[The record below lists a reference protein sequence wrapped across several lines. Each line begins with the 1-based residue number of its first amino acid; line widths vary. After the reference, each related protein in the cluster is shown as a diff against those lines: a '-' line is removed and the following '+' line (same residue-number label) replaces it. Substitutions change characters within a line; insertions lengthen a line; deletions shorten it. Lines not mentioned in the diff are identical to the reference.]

1 MLSLHYLDE
10 NGKDSI
16 KDQRTQEDLWKFE
29 IGLIYV
35 VSNRLTKAK

>member
-10 NGKDSI
+10 NGKDST
-16 KDQRTQEDLWKFE
+16 KDQRTQEDRSKFE
-29 IGLIYV
+29 TSLIYV